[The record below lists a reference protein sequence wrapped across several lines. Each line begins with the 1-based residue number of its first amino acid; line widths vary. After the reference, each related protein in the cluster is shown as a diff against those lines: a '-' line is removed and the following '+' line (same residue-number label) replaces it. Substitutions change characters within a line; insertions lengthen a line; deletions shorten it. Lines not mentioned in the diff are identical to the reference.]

1 MAKEYD
7 TILKEK
13 GVYDE
18 APKSSNNKYFKLFFF
33 LGIVISLLVIVI
45 SYVIYYNTIL
55 DNESIF
61 FNNLVKLKDNYYSIY
76 KDIRFDYDIKNNY
89 VIVGNMDVGNDNY
102 GYTFSKYANKVKKVV
117 FNSDKNITYY
127 YDGRDSFVKISSL
140 GDFYIRDNKN
150 QLNDLKYYKDNI
162 KSIKKDFNSYLYDS
176 VLDKNSY
183 DLFNQLYNV
192 DNWGTIVSNIKDN
205 YRTNVTSDKYIRK
218 LYFDGKNPIV
228 EVNLILEKSDI
239 NNILG
244 VDSGLQIK
252 DDYQL
257 NITMKNSAI
266 SNEIKEIKVV
276 INNKTKNTRQVLLFK
291 SKVLYYTDSKDN
303 KYSIKYNENK
313 NNIQIKKNN
322 VLTSVVQI
330 SAKNNTNIYNYKE
343 IDKIYT
349 ISLSVEK
356 VKNNFEYGIETNID
370 DVARAVKI
378 SGEYK
383 KGEAINENTVNAIN
397 LDSLNLEQQ
406 KIYKKSIKELL
417 K

>member
-13 GVYDE
+13 KVYE
-18 APKSSNNKYFKLFFF
+18 ETSKSSNNKYFKLFFF
-33 LGIVISLLVIVI
+33 LGIIVSLLVIVI

-61 FNNLVKLKDNYYSIY
+61 FNNLVKLKENYYSIY

-89 VIVGNMDVGNDNY
+89 TIVGNMDVGNNNY
-102 GYTFSKYANKVKKVV
+102 DYTFNKYANKVKKVI

-162 KSIKKDFNSYLYDS
+162 KSIKKDFNSYLYNS
-176 VLDKNSY
+176 ILEKNSY
-183 DLFNQLYNV
+183 DLFNQLYNI
-192 DNWGTIVSNIKDN
+192 DNLGTIVSNIKDN
-205 YRTNVTSDKYIRK
+205 YRTNITSDKYIRK
-218 LYFDGKNPIV
+218 FYFDGKNPIV
-228 EVNLILEKSDI
+228 EVNLILEKNDI

-244 VDSGLQIK
+244 VNSGLQIK

-276 INNKTKNTRQVLLFK
+276 INNKTKNTRQVLLFV

-303 KYSIKYNENK
+303 KYSIKYNEDK
-313 NNIQIKKNN
+313 NHIQIKKNN